1 MKLVTAE
8 QMRGLDNAAINTF
21 KIPSL
26 ELMENAG
33 RRTVEIMLDKY
44 GEPQGKKVAIFVGPG
59 NNGGDGLVIARLL
72 AARMASPI
80 VFLCLPAEKLKDD
93 AAVNYSRVHE
103 FPVEIIE
110 VSDAAGLQE
119 IPAVLAECW
128 AVVDAIFGTG
138 LTRDVTGIFASAIHL
153 INAAPCPVVAVDIAS
168 GLNADSGKVLGSCVQ
183 ADITVTFGQ
192 AKIGQVIHPG
202 REYTG
207 VLVIADI
214 GIPEKAAAEADIRFE
229 LLDKSVGKWLPS
241 RIPQA
246 HKGTYG
252 HLLIM
257 AGSTG
262 KTGAAL
268 LCSLGALRCG
278 TGLVS
283 LCVPYDLN
291 HIFEASLWEAMTIP
305 LQSAAQ
311 GILSIEDY
319 KVIQETLCNKEA
331 LAIGPGVGTAEET
344 AELMKKLYAEIEI
357 PMLVDADAL
366 NILASDTGLLNNAPG
381 PRILTPHPGEMA
393 RLTGRTSSQIQE
405 NRLEITREFAVQYK
419 VHVVLKGADTLVCD
433 PEGKLAVN
441 PSGNPGMACG
451 GMGDVLTGVIGGF
464 LAQGLSP
471 WQASCLGV
479 YSHGLAADRLAAETS
494 AGYLASEVA
503 HELPYVLEDIRDLQ

>member
-21 KIPSL
+21 KVPSL

-33 RRTVEIMLDKY
+33 RRTVEVMLDRY
-44 GEPQGKKVAIFVGPG
+44 GDPQGKRVAVFSGPG

-72 AARMASPI
+72 AARMARSVI
-80 VFLCLPAEKLKDD
+80 FLLVPAEKLKGDS
-93 AAVNYSRVHE
+93 AVNYSRLLE

-110 VSDAAGLQE
+110 VSDAADLSE
-119 IPAVLAECW
+119 ASAVLAECW
-128 AVVDAIFGTG
+128 VVVDAIFGTG
-138 LTRDVTGIFASAIHL
+138 LTRDVTGIFSLTIQL

-168 GLNADSGKVLGSCVQ
+168 GLNADSGKILGSCVQ

-192 AKIGQVIHPG
+192 AKIGQVIYPG
-202 REYTG
+202 REYSG
-207 VLVIADI
+207 FLEVADI
-214 GIPEKAAAEADIRFE
+214 GIPEKAIAEADIRLE
-229 LLDKSVGKWLPS
+229 LLEKGVGKWLPPRNS
-241 RIPQA
+241 EA

-268 LCSLGALRCG
+268 LCSLGALRSG

-291 HIFEASLWEAMTIP
+291 HIFEANLWEAMTIP
-305 LQSAAQ
+305 LQSAAR

-319 KVIQETLCNKEA
+319 RVIQEALYNKKA
-331 LAIGPGVGTAEET
+331 LVIGPGIGTAEET
-344 AELMKKLYAEIEI
+344 AQLMHRLYAEIEM
-357 PMLVDADAL
+357 PMLVDADGL
-366 NILASDTGLLNNAPG
+366 NILASNPGLLNNAPG

-393 RLTGRTSSQIQE
+393 RLTGRATRQIQE
-405 NRLEITREFAVQYK
+405 NRLEVTREFALQYK
-419 VHVVLKGADTLVCD
+419 VHVILKGAATLVCD
-433 PEGKLAVN
+433 PEGNLAIN
-441 PSGNPGMACG
+441 PTGNPGMASG

-464 LAQGLSP
+464 LAQGLNP

-479 YSHGLAADRLAAETS
+479 YSHGLAADRLAAETR

-503 HELPYVLEDIRDLQ
+503 HELPFVLEDLRDL

>member
-1 MKLVTAE
+1 MQGVDRE
-8 QMRGLDNAAINTF
+8 AIHTY

-33 RRTVEIMLDKY
+33 RGTVEAILDSY
-44 GEPQGKKVAIFVGPG
+44 GDPQGRKIAVFVGPG

-72 AARMASPI
+72 AARMACPV
-80 VFLCLPAEKLKDD
+80 VFLLVPAASLKGDS
-93 AAVNYSRVHE
+93 AVNLSRLHE
-103 FPVEIIE
+103 FPVKIIE
-110 VSDAAGLQE
+110 VNDNEDLLQ
-119 IPAVLAECW
+119 IPAMLENSW

-138 LTRDVTGIFASAIHL
+138 LTREVSGIFKAVIKI
-153 INAAPCPVVAVDIAS
+153 INGSICPVIAVDIPS
-168 GLNADSGKVLGSCVQ
+168 GLNSDSGIPLGDCVQ
-183 ADITVTFGQ
+183 ADITVTFGL

-202 REYTG
+202 RDSTG
-207 VLVIADI
+207 FLKIVDI
-214 GIPEKAAAEADIRFE
+214 GIPDKVLAEADIRLE
-229 LLDKSVGKWLPS
+229 LLTKKVGYWLPP
-241 RIPQA
+241 RTPLA

-268 LCSLGALRCG
+268 LCSMGALRCG

-311 GILSIEDY
+311 GFLSIDEYRVVQDAL
-319 KVIQETLCNKEA
+319 KNKQA
-331 LAIGPGVGTAEET
+331 VAAGPGIGTASET
-344 AELMKKLYAEIEI
+344 AELIKKLYTEVEL
-357 PMLVDADAL
+357 PMLVDADGL
-366 NILASDTGLLNNAPG
+366 NILASDTDLLRNSVG

-393 RLTGRTSSQIQE
+393 RLTGYTGAEVLE
-405 NRLEITREFAVQYK
+405 NRLEISREFAIK
-419 VHVVLKGADTLVCD
+419 NHVHLVLKGADTLVCD
-433 PEGKLAVN
+433 PEGNLALN

-451 GMGDVLTGVIGGF
+451 GMGDVLTGIIGGF
-464 LAQGLSP
+464 LAQGLPP

-479 YSHGLAADRLAAETS
+479 YCHGLAADRLAEDVG

-503 HELPYVLEDIRDLQ
+503 HEIPYVLEDIRN